1 MNKISPVI
9 KKALKP
15 YKATLRKIY
24 QSIKSYER
32 IVVFRHVMP
41 DFDALGTQMGL
52 VAWLKDNF
60 PNKEIRYVGDN
71 HVSFTPRLYPP
82 MEVIADE
89 WFDRPFLAI
98 VLDTGNR
105 ERVADGR
112 FAKASQIIKI
122 DHHPVV
128 DSFGD
133 LNLEI
138 TSMAACSEIIGAMIA
153 FFPRKHVLRQG
164 AASYLYSGIAGDT
177 GRFMYSSTSLVTF
190 EVAALLIETKFDL
203 SKDVYQKMYQK
214 SIEDLKVTAYVLNNF
229 SVSPH
234 GVAYY
239 VLSKKIQEDLKI
251 TPERGKENV
260 NIFANIE
267 GINAWCSISEDPKDN
282 VWRISIRSKELPIN
296 KVAARYG
303 GGGHAQ
309 ASGAKID
316 TLDELPAFVSALD
329 ELFA

>member
-1 MNKISPVI
+1 MKKLSPVI
-9 KKALKP
+9 KSALRP
-15 YKATLRKIY
+15 YRKTLKQIY
-24 QSIKSYER
+24 ALIKKHDR
-32 IVVFRHVMP
+32 IVVFRHIMP

-60 PNKEIRYVGDN
+60 PNKEIRYVGDD

-82 MEVIADE
+82 MEIISDD
-89 WFDRPFLAI
+89 WFEAPFLAI

-112 FAKASQIIKI
+112 YAKANDIIKI

-128 DSFGD
+128 DSFGHV
-133 LNLEI
+133 NLEI
-138 TSMAACSEIIGAMIA
+138 TSMAACSEIIGAMLA
-153 FFPRKHVLRQG
+153 AFPRKHELRKG

-190 EVAALLIETKFDL
+190 EVAAVLLETKFDL
-203 SKDVYQKMYQK
+203 SKDVYQRMYQK
-214 SIEDLKVTAYVLNNF
+214 SIEDLKVTAFVLNNF
-229 SVSPH
+229 TVSPH

-239 VLSKKIQEDLKI
+239 ILNKQIQDDLKI

-260 NIFANIE
+260 NIFSNIE
-267 GINAWCSISEDPKDN
+267 GINAWCSITEDPKDN
-282 VWRISIRSKELPIN
+282 VWRISIRSKEVPIN
-296 KVAARYG
+296 KVAARFG

-316 TLDELPAFVSALD
+316 TLDEVPTFVAALD
-329 ELFA
+329 ELFQ